1 MQFWFHHYTRMSGI
15 ISENLESKQFPFFQI
30 LTNNHSRDNFHFSIL
45 VKLFPT
51 QHLPALALVGFL
63 ARQVLFRGSQLP
75 QWLETEYLSPLFK
88 PDFSSWKQ
96 SICLLFSNQIS
107 TAGNRVFVS
116 PIQTR
121 FLGLETEYLSPA
133 IYKFYAF
140 NPNIPLQRSQIAFL
154 KVPCAIC
161 RIGIRRSL
169 IWPCHAAMGTGQANP
184 LHPVH

>member
-51 QHLPALALVGFL
+51 QHLPALALLGFL
-63 ARQVLFRGSQLP
+63 AQQVLFRGSQLP

-107 TAGNRVFVS
+107 FAGNRVFICCTFLFQQIS
-116 PIQTR
+116 CFLTMPIFGER
-121 FLGLETEYLSPA
+121 LHFG
-133 IYKFYAF
+133 
-140 NPNIPLQRSQIAFL
+140 
-154 KVPCAIC
+154 VD
-161 RIGIRRSL
+161 GSL
-169 IWPCHAAMGTGQANP
+169 I
-184 LHPVH
+184 

>member
-96 SICLLFSNQIS
+96 SICLLHFSRSPDFELFANANFGESYILGS
-107 TAGNRVFVS
+107 VEVLSHRNNRTKVVLK
-116 PIQTR
+116 ICAKR
-121 FLGLETEYLSPA
+121 F
-133 IYKFYAF
+133 
-140 NPNIPLQRSQIAFL
+140 
-154 KVPCAIC
+154 
-161 RIGIRRSL
+161 
-169 IWPCHAAMGTGQANP
+169 
-184 LHPVH
+184 